1 MISQQLCATYAQKGR
16 IIMKFIKEHKSIV
29 TVAGIALLLLGFLS
43 VGNIIGMNKT
53 ESAVR
58 TKAQESMEQ
67 DAASLDVSIDC
78 AQYYL
83 EDMPD
88 CPLLKEAV
96 DGEYVNYGNSCLENS
111 VNDINVANT
120 AREIIIKVC
129 EKNGIDAKTAKV
141 KDLTVEQI
149 AEIDQKVFKTSK
161 HGK

>member
-1 MISQQLCATYAQKGR
+1 
-16 IIMKFIKEHKSIV
+16 MKYIKEHKSIV

-43 VGNIIGMNKT
+43 IGNMIAMNKT
-53 ESAVR
+53 ESAV
-58 TKAQESMEQ
+58 KAEAKESMEQ
-67 DAASLDVSIDC
+67 DAASLDVSRDC

-83 EDMPD
+83 DNMPD

-96 DGEYVNYGNSCLENS
+96 DGEYVNYGDSCLENA
-111 VNDINVANT
+111 VDDINVTNT

-141 KDLTVEQI
+141 KDLTEEQI
-149 AEIDQKVFKTSK
+149 AEIDQEAFKTSK

>member
-29 TVAGIALLLLGFLS
+29 TVAGIALLLLGFLF
-43 VGNIIGMNKT
+43 VGNMIVMNKT
-53 ESAVR
+53 ESAV
-58 TKAQESMEQ
+58 KAEAKGNIEQ
-67 DAASLDVSIDC
+67 DAASLDISKDC

-88 CPLLKEAV
+88 CPLLKEAA

-120 AREIIIKVC
+120 AGKIIIKIC
-129 EKNGIDAKTAKV
+129 EENGIDAKTAKV

-149 AEIDQKVFKTSK
+149 AEIDQEVFKTSE